1 MFNVACNIDSMS
13 SDWSRG
19 GLPPLSHYVTAPL
32 RQGRSLGCAAW
43 VAVSDCCQCS
53 MCNVVCNI
61 GSVGAGSAR
70 PWHIPLTAARSS
82 PTGEQLFAALNLLP
96 SVGEVPKAEGY

>member
-1 MFNVACNIDSMS
+1 MFNVACNIDSIS

-53 MCNVVCNI
+53 MFNVQCLMLLVT
-61 GSVGAGSAR
+61 SV
-70 PWHIPLTAARSS
+70 P
-82 PTGEQLFAALNLLP
+82 
-96 SVGEVPKAEGY
+96 

>member
-13 SDWSRG
+13 SDWSRE

-32 RQGRSLGCAAW
+32 GQGRSLDSCRVGRGQRLPSMFN
-43 VAVSDCCQCS
+43 VA
-53 MCNVVCNI
+53 CNI
-61 GSVGAGSAR
+61 CSVGAGSAR

-82 PTGEQLFAALNLLP
+82 PTGEQLFAATNSSP
-96 SVGEVPKAEGY
+96 VGEVPKAEGY